1 MRKPEVGQSL
11 EPPSTQYKSTDV
23 GGMVRWG
30 SPKTPPATL
39 ENNGGIETTSEKPPR
54 ENENVIDCPRKNT

>member
-1 MRKPEVGQSL
+1 VRGRKPKVGKSL
-11 EPPSTQYKSTDV
+11 DPSSAQYKSTGV

-39 ENNGGIETTSEKPPR
+39 ENNGG
-54 ENENVIDCPRKNT
+54 